1 MWVKAT
7 TGTLVNLDQMA
18 SIYVKGNK
26 VVCAAHRYSMETPC
40 ERILG
45 EYPTHEDADIVLRLI
60 SGALHINDENL
71 LYMPNLES
79 LDRLKK
85 EIEESKNV

>member
-1 MWVKAT
+1 MWAKAT

-45 EYPTHEDADIVLRLI
+45 EYPTHEDADIVLRII

-71 LYMPNLES
+71 IYLPVAES
-79 LDRLKK
+79 LDKIK
-85 EIEESKNV
+85 EEIKNA

>member
-1 MWVKAT
+1 MWAKAT

-45 EYPTHEDADIVLRLI
+45 EYPTHEDADIVLRII
-60 SGALHINDENL
+60 SGALHVNDENL
-71 LYMPNLES
+71 LYLPAIES
-79 LDRLKK
+79 LDKIK
-85 EIEESKNV
+85 EEIKNA

>member
-1 MWVKAT
+1 MWAKAT

-26 VVCAAHRYSMETPC
+26 VVCAAHRYCMEQPC

-45 EYPTHEDADIVLRLI
+45 EYATHEDADIVLRII
-60 SGALHINDENL
+60 SGALHVNDENL
-71 LYMPNLES
+71 IYLPGVES
-79 LDRLKK
+79 LDKIK
-85 EIEESKNV
+85 EEIKNA